1 MGKKETKA
9 VIYLTKTRYS
19 GCCFLIAF
27 LNKLSELCTL
37 NSEGKI
43 RQMFESRKER
53 LYMPGKT
60 SLTLRMQ
67 NEMS

>member
-1 MGKKETKA
+1 M
-9 VIYLTKTRYS
+9 
-19 GCCFLIAF
+19 IAF

-37 NSEGKI
+37 NSERKI